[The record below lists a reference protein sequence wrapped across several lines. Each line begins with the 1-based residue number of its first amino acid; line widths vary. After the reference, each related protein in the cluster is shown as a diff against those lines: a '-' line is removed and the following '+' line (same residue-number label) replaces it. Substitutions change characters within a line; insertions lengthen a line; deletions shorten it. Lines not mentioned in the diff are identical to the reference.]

1 MLWEHHLKNSQIKPC
16 IINKCRG
23 QSHVIN
29 LNMIVTVT
37 IATLV
42 GTHPLTHVHTRTH
55 TCIFFLYLEE
65 IHSLQ
70 WNQGSSLI
78 TLAFN
83 ILNAGTK
90 KFILQ

>member
-1 MLWEHHLKNSQIKPC
+1 MVFAH
-16 IINKCRG
+16 
-23 QSHVIN
+23 
-29 LNMIVTVT
+29 
-37 IATLV
+37 
-42 GTHPLTHVHTRTH
+42 THSH
-55 TCIFFLYLEE
+55 TCVHFFFLYLEE

-70 WNQGSSLI
+70 GNQGSSLI